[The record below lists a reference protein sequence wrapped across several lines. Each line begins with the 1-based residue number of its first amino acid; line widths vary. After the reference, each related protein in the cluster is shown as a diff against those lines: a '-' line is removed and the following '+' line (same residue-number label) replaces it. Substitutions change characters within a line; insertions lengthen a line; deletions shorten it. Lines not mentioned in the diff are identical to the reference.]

1 MQKGSKNIMGRQR
14 GAIEHR
20 VFVGLV
26 SRMSDPRTSFLSRG
40 RLNRTLRSLRTDAGH
55 ASVNLASGHAAPD
68 REGLSVGEGDRIVHA
83 CHFAQSGQNR
93 HHHAPPPLS
102 LSVFRVGEGIY
113 RYLPPSVLP
122 SSKHPPPTPNGFTSH
137 WPRTKR
143 YRDTPTPLKFSLFDI
158 FEHSE
163 QKLQSNTMEQEMN

>member
-93 HHHAPPPLS
+93 HHHALPLS
-102 LSVFRVGEGIY
+102 LSVFRVREGIY
-113 RYLPPSVLP
+113 RYLPLSLPPS
-122 SSKHPPPTPNGFTSH
+122 
-137 WPRTKR
+137 
-143 YRDTPTPLKFSLFDI
+143 
-158 FEHSE
+158 
-163 QKLQSNTMEQEMN
+163 